1 MSGSYIKAHTDIL
14 EAPCKG
20 NPILLSYKHYTQIVK
35 NKVKK
40 KNSKEHQRISFKPTG
55 SRGYMSAKV

>member
-20 NPILLSYKHYTQIVK
+20 NPILLSYKHYTPIVK

-40 KNSKEHQRISFKPTG
+40 KTVKNIYGFPLSQLDPEDT
-55 SRGYMSAKV
+55 